1 MNMREGEKV
10 VMGVIFL
17 IIVVFILREMFC
29 ICDLQIFSFF
39 LIKKIYSNQNLIIQY
54 IIILIKF

>member
-17 IIVVFILREMFC
+17 IIVVFILIEMFC

-39 LIKKIYSNQNLIIQY
+39 LIKKFYSNQNLIIQY

>member
-39 LIKKIYSNQNLIIQY
+39 LIKKFYSNQNLIIQY